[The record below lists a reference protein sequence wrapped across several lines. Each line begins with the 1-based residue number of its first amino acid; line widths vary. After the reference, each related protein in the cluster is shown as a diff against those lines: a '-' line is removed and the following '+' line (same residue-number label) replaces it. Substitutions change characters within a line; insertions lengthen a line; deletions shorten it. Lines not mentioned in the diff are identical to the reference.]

1 MNSKNKKT
9 KKKAVSMKPLNQNI
23 PTYEQTADI
32 IIPAKVSKDIKPKE
46 IFEGLSKATNVK
58 DDKPKKRPAK
68 KGGKR
73 TKK

>member
-9 KKKAVSMKPLNQNI
+9 KKKPVSMKPLNQNI

-46 IFEGLSKATNVK
+46 IFEGLK